1 MSCAQSGKRVTDYK
15 QHEKECKSTLLYFE
29 KLRKREMLA
38 GTDWKYLSSFLPSKR
53 LDMTV
58 PDNPDILS
66 AIRIRLLNKGK
77 QLTSQLCASSTISIK
92 TLRKLTISTDI
103 LFDHDGLMPLDKQ
116 KSIAHRFNGPL
127 YIPLFRSTPVVR
139 KWIDLR
145 LHSWV
150 TSAFDLGRGSLSYR
164 KKCTGLL
171 TNRLNPIRFL
181 MQSKRKYRP
190 YSTKYRKT

>member
-1 MSCAQSGKRVTDYK
+1 MISHCLVNRLGMSCAQSGKRVTDYK

-66 AIRIRLLNKGK
+66 AIRIRLMNKGK

-103 LFDHDGLMPLDKQ
+103 LFDHDGLMPLDKR
-116 KSIAHRFNGPL
+116 KSIAHRLNGPL
-127 YIPLFRSTPVVR
+127 YIPLFRSTPAVH
-139 KWIDLR
+139 KWID
-145 LHSWV
+145 
-150 TSAFDLGRGSLSYR
+150 
-164 KKCTGLL
+164 
-171 TNRLNPIRFL
+171 
-181 MQSKRKYRP
+181 
-190 YSTKYRKT
+190 

>member
-1 MSCAQSGKRVTDYK
+1 
-15 QHEKECKSTLLYFE
+15 
-29 KLRKREMLA
+29 MLA
-38 GTDWKYLSSFLPSKR
+38 GADWKYLSSFLPSKR

-77 QLTSQLCASSTISIK
+77 QLTSQLCASSTIYIE

-103 LFDHDGLMPLDKQ
+103 LFDHDGLMPLDKR

-171 TNRLNPIRFL
+171 TNRLNPTRFL
-181 MQSKRKYRP
+181 MRSKRKYRP